1 MPELGL
7 KLPVAFLR
15 FWPGDGDHQWALVVA
30 EKFARTPGIA
40 HLENGLFAALP
51 TSGHGDVFET
61 AIRLGGLLLGRL
73 LRGGTGREISGIL
86 IFPGEIVVRGK
97 QLEVVDEMLLADL
110 DKKAPHLPPQGL
122 FLTGYSTSSLTQ
134 RYRFEGVDLY
144 NAPSG
149 RRFQF
154 FRLLGEMKPSARPW
168 HNPEVLGRVVEA
180 IPRHEAESGFAA
192 RIEEATA
199 APERATGI
207 LLRGPLGCGKTRLAR
222 QVLDRLGQPVLWS
235 DAGYALPGSGELAR
249 HLLDGLFRLAPKAL
263 PIATGELR
271 RPETLE
277 NSHALDLIVQAL
289 RSARQEL
296 GTSPWLVCDPA
307 NSLGYTDQE
316 LLGDLLADSSLRG
329 LCRFLV
335 IDRTGPPAEVS
346 QGDLLPFDLPPMTE
360 EESATHRQRL
370 LAGLGFDT
378 GTEAMLGEA
387 ARGNPLALEEG
398 LLALLHQGLIRRVYG
413 SYFFDGQ
420 TETGFSPSASW
431 IRYVEAEARRLGTA
445 LPLRLLA
452 AAKLTVPVQ
461 QLASACADLGRKPA
475 PGWEEPYLEAGWLNF
490 THSAWGA
497 GLGFTSEA
505 LRSAFSATLP
515 VESAA
520 ALRHALG
527 RVMAVDSPGSP
538 ANDWQAYRLLAGSP
552 DALPSLLDFSR
563 DSLDA
568 STREELFE
576 ALVNE
581 YLLLRQRGG
590 DPKVEIRLLWSMLP
604 MSRHLGRLQEL
615 EKELDHAIELT
626 AESDLRRHS
635 AFLTLKA
642 DLDLEKARFQEAE
655 AGLRQALIASEGND
669 ERHRAKIFIRLGDL
683 LMRRERWGEAREMFE
698 ALLNVVERQGHRE
711 LVATSH
717 FYLGNVALAQRQLAE
732 AFEHHQESLRT
743 RRELGLKSSLGA
755 SFSALGAVSLVLG
768 DYAKALLFYQEAEQA
783 LGQAKGRREELSI
796 ARRGSGRALNHLG
809 DYAAAANALRRALE
823 ISDGHDV
830 VNEASARLD
839 IANNLLDLGH
849 GGDALEEARQ
859 AHFQLSLIPEITVL
873 GDAERMLGQILL
885 AQRHWVECQQALEN
899 ALRIHR
905 HHQDNHAEAVDI
917 SWLLELALIQGD
929 RESILH
935 RGMQLDELLV
945 DLTFPDRSELLYFR
959 LYKAFWW
966 LAQKQLKVPDP
977 IEYLRKAKEELV
989 RKTGFLEPEQ
999 RHIYLFQIKDH
1010 EELLEATAKHDL
1022 SMLDL

>member
-15 FWPGDGDHQWALVVA
+15 FWPGDGDYRWALTIA
-30 EKFARTPGIA
+30 EKLARIPGIA
-40 HLENGLFAALP
+40 RLEEGLFAALP
-51 TSGHGDVFET
+51 TARHGNVFET
-61 AIRLGGLLLGRL
+61 SIRLGGRLLARL

-86 IFPGEIVVRGK
+86 IFPGEIVVRGRH
-97 QLEVVDEMLLADL
+97 LEAVDETLLADL

-122 FLTGYSTSSLTQ
+122 FLTGYSTSSLKQ

-154 FRLLGEMKPSARPW
+154 FRLLGEKRPSTHPW
-168 HNPEVLGRVVEA
+168 HNPELLGRTVEE
-180 IPRHEAESGFAA
+180 IPRPEATSAFAA
-192 RIEEATA
+192 RIEEAG
-199 APERATGI
+199 ATPDRSAGV
-207 LLRGPLGCGKTRLAR
+207 LLQGPLGCGKTRLAHR
-222 QVLDRLGQPVLWS
+222 VLDRLGVPFLWS

-249 HLLDGLFRLAPKAL
+249 HLLDGLFRIAPRAL
-263 PIATGELR
+263 PVATGELR

-277 NSHALDLIVQAL
+277 NSRAIDLIVRAL
-289 RSARQEL
+289 RKAREQL
-296 GTSPWLVCDPA
+296 GTSPWLVCDPVD
-307 NSLGYTDQE
+307 SLGTIDHE
-316 LLGDLLADSSLRG
+316 LLGFLLEDASLRR
-329 LCRFLV
+329 LCRILL
-335 IDRTGPPAEVS
+335 ISRPGLGDEVPRD
-346 QGDLLPFDLPPMTE
+346 DLLPLDLSPLTE
-360 EESATHRQRL
+360 EESNAHRHQL

-378 GTEAMLGEA
+378 GTEAILGEA
-387 ARGNPLALEEG
+387 ARGIPLALEEG
-398 LLALLHQGLIRRVYG
+398 LLAFLHQGLIRRVYG

-420 TETGFSPSASW
+420 TGTGFSPSASW
-431 IRYVEAEARRLGTA
+431 IRYVEAEAHRLGSP

-452 AAKLTVPVQ
+452 AAKLTVPAE
-461 QLASACADLGRKPA
+461 QLVLACADLGRKLTPS
-475 PGWEEPYLEAGWLNF
+475 WEEPYIAAGWLGS
-490 THSAWGA
+490 TPSAWGT
-497 GLGFTSEA
+497 GLSFTSEA

-515 VESAA
+515 VESIA

-527 RVMAVDSPGSP
+527 RVMAGDASSP
-538 ANDWQAYRLLAGSP
+538 ASDWQAYRLLAGSP
-552 DALPSLLDFSR
+552 EALPSLLDFSR

-576 ALVNE
+576 ALINE
-581 YLLLRQRGG
+581 YRLLRQRGG
-590 DPKVEIRLLWSMLP
+590 DPEVEIRLLWSMLP

-615 EKELDHAIELT
+615 EKDLDHAIELT
-626 AESDLRRHS
+626 AGTDPRRHS
-635 AFLTLKA
+635 AFLTLRA
-642 DLDLEKARFQEAE
+642 DLDLEKARFREAE
-655 AGLRQALIASEGND
+655 ARLRQALIASEGSD

-683 LMRRERWGEAREMFE
+683 LMRRERWDEAREMFA
-698 ALLNVVERQGHRE
+698 ALLTVVEQRGHQE
-711 LVATSH
+711 LIATSH
-717 FYLGNVALAQRQLAE
+717 FYLGNVALAQRQLAD
-732 AFEHHQESLRT
+732 AFEHHQEALRI
-743 RRELGLKSSLGA
+743 RRELGLQSSLGA

-768 DYAKALLFYQEAEQA
+768 DYAKALLFYREAEKA
-783 LGQAKGRREELSI
+783 LADVKGRREELSI

-809 DYAAAANALRRALE
+809 NYSGAATSLRQALE

-849 GGDALEEARQ
+849 VEDALEEARQ

-885 AQRHWVECQQALEN
+885 ARRQWEECHQTFEN

-905 HHQDNHAEAVDI
+905 CHQDRHAEAIDI

-935 RGMQLDELLV
+935 RGMQLDELLSE
-945 DLTFPDRSELLYFR
+945 LTFPDRGERLFFR

-966 LAQKQLKVPDP
+966 LEQKQLKVPDP

-989 RKTGFLEPEQ
+989 RKTGFLEPDQ
-999 RHIYLFQIKDH
+999 RHVYLFQIQEH
-1010 EELLEATAKHDL
+1010 EEMLEAAAKHDL
-1022 SMLDL
+1022 SMLEI